1 VDRLY
6 LMGVFVA
13 VAESESF
20 AAAGRRLGMSP
31 PAVTR
36 AVSAL
41 ETRLGVRLLTRSTRI
56 VRITEAGARYLE
68 DCRRIIADADEADES
83 VAGSNATPRG
93 NLSVTAPVLFGHL
106 YVMPGIVEYLRRYP
120 DVAVRALFLDR
131 VVNLVEEGLEV
142 AVRIGELPDS
152 SLKALHVGHVRRVL
166 CAAPG
171 YLAARGTP
179 LHPDQLTQHT
189 IISASGVTPLIEWSF
204 QNAGRPF
211 QVRVQPRLV
220 VTTNDGAIAAAAA
233 GLGITRLLSYQLAPQ
248 LAAGALEIVLADFE
262 LPPLPVHVVHREGRQ
277 SSAKVR
283 TFVDLLV
290 ARLRADP
297 ALAGNIAALTQ
308 CNARSSR

>member
-1 VDRLY
+1 MDRLHH
-6 LMGVFVA
+6 MSVFVA
-13 VAESESF
+13 VAEAESF

-41 ETRLGVRLLTRSTRI
+41 EKRLGVRLLTRSTRL
-56 VRITEAGARYLE
+56 VRITEAGERYLE

-83 VAGSNATPRG
+83 VAGLNAAPRG
-93 NLSVTAPVLFGHL
+93 HLSVTAPVLFGRL

-120 DVAVRALFLDR
+120 DVTARALFLDR
-131 VVNLVEEGLEV
+131 VVNLVDEGLEV
-142 AVRIGELPDS
+142 AVRIGDLPDS
-152 SLKALHVGHVRRVL
+152 SLKAVRVGQVRRIV

-179 LHPDQLTQHT
+179 NHPEQLTQHT
-189 IISASGVTPLIEWSF
+189 IISASGVTPSAEWRF
-204 QNAGRPF
+204 QDAGRSL
-211 QVRVQPRLV
+211 QVRLQPRLV
-220 VTTNDGAIAAAAA
+220 VTTNDGAIAATAA
-233 GLGITRLLSYQLAPQ
+233 GLGITRLLSYQLARQ
-248 LAAGALEIVLADFE
+248 LAAGDLVTILSDFE

-283 TFVDLLV
+283 AFVDLLV

-297 ALAGNIAALTQ
+297 ALQ
-308 CNARSSR
+308 H

>member
-1 VDRLY
+1 MDRLHH
-6 LMGVFVA
+6 MSVFVA
-13 VAESESF
+13 VAEAESF

-41 ETRLGVRLLTRSTRI
+41 EKRLGVRLLTRSTRL
-56 VRITEAGARYLE
+56 VRITEAGERYLE

-83 VAGSNATPRG
+83 VAGLNAAPRG
-93 NLSVTAPVLFGHL
+93 HLSVTAPVLFGQL

-120 DVAVRALFLDR
+120 DVTARALFLDR
-131 VVNLVEEGLEV
+131 VVNLVDEGLEV
-142 AVRIGELPDS
+142 AVRIGDLPDS
-152 SLKALHVGHVRRVL
+152 SLKAVRVGQVRRIV

-179 LHPDQLTQHT
+179 DHPEQLTQHT
-189 IISASGVTPLIEWSF
+189 IISASGVTPSAEWRF
-204 QNAGRPF
+204 QDAGRPL
-211 QVRVQPRLV
+211 QVRLQPRLV
-220 VTTNDGAIAAAAA
+220 VTTNDGAIAATMA
-233 GLGITRLLSYQLAPQ
+233 GLGITRLLSYQLARQ
-248 LAAGALEIVLADFE
+248 LAAGDLERILSDFE

-283 TFVDLLV
+283 AFVDLLV

-297 ALAGNIAALTQ
+297 ALQ
-308 CNARSSR
+308 H

>member
-1 VDRLY
+1 MDRLHH
-6 LMGVFVA
+6 MSVFVA
-13 VAESESF
+13 VAEAESF

-41 ETRLGVRLLTRSTRI
+41 EKRLGVRLLTRSTRL
-56 VRITEAGARYLE
+56 VRITEAGERYLE

-83 VAGSNATPRG
+83 VAGLNAAPRG
-93 NLSVTAPVLFGHL
+93 HLSVTAPVLFGQL

-120 DVAVRALFLDR
+120 DVTARALFLDR
-131 VVNLVEEGLEV
+131 VVNLVDEGLEV
-142 AVRIGELPDS
+142 AVRIGDLPDS
-152 SLKALHVGHVRRVL
+152 SLKAVRVGQVRRIV

-179 LHPDQLTQHT
+179 DHPEQLTQHT
-189 IISASGVTPLIEWSF
+189 IISASGVTPSAEWRF
-204 QNAGRPF
+204 QDAGRPL
-211 QVRVQPRLV
+211 QVRLQPRLV
-220 VTTNDGAIAAAAA
+220 VTTNDGAIAATMA
-233 GLGITRLLSYQLAPQ
+233 GLGITRLLSYQLARQ
-248 LAAGALEIVLADFE
+248 LAAGDLETILSDFE

-283 TFVDLLV
+283 AFVDLLV

-297 ALAGNIAALTQ
+297 ALQ
-308 CNARSSR
+308 H

>member
-1 VDRLY
+1 MDRLHH
-6 LMGVFVA
+6 MTVFVA
-13 VAESESF
+13 VAEAESF

-41 ETRLGVRLLTRSTRI
+41 EKRLGVRLLTRSTRL
-56 VRITEAGARYLE
+56 VRITEAGERYLE

-83 VAGSNATPRG
+83 VAGLNAAPRG
-93 NLSVTAPVLFGHL
+93 HLSVTAPVLFGQL

-120 DVAVRALFLDR
+120 DVTARALFLDR
-131 VVNLVEEGLEV
+131 VVNLVDEGLEV
-142 AVRIGELPDS
+142 AVRIGDLPDS
-152 SLKALHVGHVRRVL
+152 SLKAVRVGQVRRIV

-179 LHPDQLTQHT
+179 DHPEQLTQHT
-189 IISASGVTPLIEWSF
+189 IISASGVTPSAEWRF
-204 QNAGRPF
+204 QDAGRPL
-211 QVRVQPRLV
+211 QVRLQPRLV
-220 VTTNDGAIAAAAA
+220 VTTNDGAIAATAA
-233 GLGITRLLSYQLAPQ
+233 GLGITRLLSYQLARQ
-248 LAAGALEIVLADFE
+248 LAAGDLVTILSDFE

-283 TFVDLLV
+283 AFVDLLV

-297 ALAGNIAALTQ
+297 ALQ
-308 CNARSSR
+308 H

>member
-1 VDRLY
+1 MDRLHH
-6 LMGVFVA
+6 MSVFVA
-13 VAESESF
+13 VAEAESF

-41 ETRLGVRLLTRSTRI
+41 EKRLGVRLLTRSTRL
-56 VRITEAGARYLE
+56 VRITEAGERYLE

-83 VAGSNATPRG
+83 VAGLNAAPRG
-93 NLSVTAPVLFGHL
+93 HLSVTAPVLFGRL

-120 DVAVRALFLDR
+120 DVTARALFLDR
-131 VVNLVEEGLEV
+131 VVNLVDEGLEV
-142 AVRIGELPDS
+142 AVRIGDLPDS
-152 SLKALHVGHVRRVL
+152 SLKAVRVGQVRRIV

-179 LHPDQLTQHT
+179 DHPEQLTQHT
-189 IISASGVTPLIEWSF
+189 IISASGVTPSAEWRF
-204 QNAGRPF
+204 QDAGRPL
-211 QVRVQPRLV
+211 QVRLQPRLV
-220 VTTNDGAIAAAAA
+220 VTTNDGAIAATTA
-233 GLGITRLLSYQLAPQ
+233 GLGITRLLSYQLARQ
-248 LAAGALEIVLADFE
+248 LAAGDLETILSDFE

-283 TFVDLLV
+283 AFVDLLV

-297 ALAGNIAALTQ
+297 ALQ
-308 CNARSSR
+308 H